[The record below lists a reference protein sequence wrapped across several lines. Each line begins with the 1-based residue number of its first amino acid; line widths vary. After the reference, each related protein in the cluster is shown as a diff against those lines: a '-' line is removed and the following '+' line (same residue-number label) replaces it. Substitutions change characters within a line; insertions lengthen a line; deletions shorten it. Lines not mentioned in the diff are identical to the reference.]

1 MAAQPQRAPART
13 GNGCGAERSESGR
26 AERGRAARL
35 RRRYAQPS
43 STWLD
48 LFEAV
53 APLLTR
59 AEFADFVAVS
69 LHGQPNQY
77 ITYMYILNGR

>member
-1 MAAQPQRAPART
+1 MD
-13 GNGCGAERSESGR
+13 AERSGVKGGR
-26 AERGRAARL
+26 AERGRAEGGRAARL

-77 ITYMYILNGR
+77 ITYMYIFNGR